1 MTFRIDQILVHRQLQ
16 EMERHPTHPA
26 TRVGMAWPVMLVLT
40 MATAGLCSE
49 VPPDTELEV
58 HVLIKHNETSL
69 AILDRR

>member
-1 MTFRIDQILVHRQLQ
+1 MTFRIDQILVHKQLQ
-16 EMERHPTHPA
+16 EMERHPA
-26 TRVGMAWPVMLVLT
+26 TRVGMARTVMLVLT